1 MWNIESKWVKNQ
13 RYYVNVHQRHW
24 AVRNTNFQVFANL
37 KPISHTP
44 CNIHPF
50 ASNAP
55 FLYSLKTLKN
65 HMTF

>member
-37 KPISHTP
+37 NLFLTLHAIFTHLLPM
-44 CNIHPF
+44 HPF
-50 ASNAP
+50 STP
-55 FLYSLKTLKN
+55 
-65 HMTF
+65 